1 MLKSIIVDDEL
12 KSREVIKTLVESF
25 CPDVEIVAMAEDIIG
40 AVNAIK
46 QHQPNLVFLDITLKE
61 GDSFQ
66 ILQALDEIN
75 FEIIFV
81 TAYDEYS
88 VKALNYSGIT
98 CLFKPID
105 IEELQQAVKKVVH
118 SKTNMTTAYQMVNGI
133 LKSKFTKIPVITSGG
148 LVFTSINKIT
158 FIETSAKGS
167 TIHFIDFEKVD
178 SKRNITEFED
188 IILNDDFKRIENKL
202 LINTAQLKPIQP
214 LKDELIFLNGEMVPV
229 SKPDVTAIRSL
240 FKNR

>member
-12 KSREVIKTLVESF
+12 KSREVIKTLVEAY
-25 CPDVEIVAMAEDIIG
+25 CPEVEIVAMAEDIVG
-40 AVNAIK
+40 ALNVIR
-46 QHQPNLVFLDITLKE
+46 QHEPNLVFLDITLKE

-66 ILQALDEIN
+66 ILQELDEIN

-88 VKALNYSGIT
+88 VKALKYSGIT
-98 CLFKPID
+98 CLFKPLDID
-105 IEELQQAVKKVVH
+105 ELQEAVKLVAK

-148 LVFTSINKIT
+148 LVFTPIKNIT
-158 FIETSAKGS
+158 FIETSDTGA
-167 TIHFIDFEKVD
+167 TIHFFDHKKVE

-188 IILNDDFKRIENKL
+188 VILNTQFKRIDKKF
-202 LINTAQLKPIQP
+202 LINTAQLKPTQAH
-214 LKDELIFLNGEMVPV
+214 KNEVEFLNGERIAV
-229 SKPDVTAIRSL
+229 SKSDISL
-240 FKNR
+240 ILTSYRK